1 MLLNEY
7 DCTEKYIYIYFYIY
21 IYIYNFIYKETLSG
35 NPYFKIFGKSQIFVT

>member
-7 DCTEKYIYIYFYIY
+7 DCTEKY